1 MQCFLIVL
9 MFFAQLLPIS
19 LQEADMWYEKEE
31 GGRKCK
37 LCPAGEFQ
45 MSCTKCK
52 PCPAGS
58 YTNQTNAEPSCLRC
72 FGDCKPGYNLKV
84 VQTCTSKSNVK
95 CICEAGYRCSDFVP
109 ISQNCRYCDKIKEA
123 SSTEAAAIISGQD
136 KHTPSS
142 ASSGHTSTSAKSCN
156 FPKCGPPSFPQ
167 AGNDTHL
174 KTDKTNSRLAAILCP
189 IVVIGFLALVI
200 LSVVRCHGDESCLK
214 QAMSKLCNE
223 GSREG
228 SHKLKEPTHQLPRDS
243 FSAKQQPSSLLAA
256 NLGPVHVH
264 NPRTVIFSLFNQFTD
279 QVGSTI
285 EGVKT
290 VKRGCSKEEDERDCP
305 VFQPTPSTRVHLSE
319 EERSVEMDSTFLPS
333 QEEGKDCHM
342 SKEEVL

>member
-58 YTNQTNAEPSCLRC
+58 YTNQTSAEPSCHRC
-72 FGDCKPGYNLKV
+72 FGDCKP
-84 VQTCTSKSNVK
+84 
-95 CICEAGYRCSDFVP
+95 
-109 ISQNCRYCDKIKEA
+109 
-123 SSTEAAAIISGQD
+123 EAAAIISGQD